1 MRKTRTKSVYR
12 AGVGI
17 RHGACTREEG
27 ADKPACTRLLPF
39 VSAAFDTISAAHAW
53 TTRRL
58 ARAIKIYCCEYGY
71 DSISSRFR
79 CDAGSQRWRVT
90 PVTAV
95 YNCRNVETRRRS
107 HSDELLHSS
116 PALVPDR

>member
-39 VSAAFDTISAAHAW
+39 VSAAFDTISAAHAGRRGGGLVQLRYTVANTD
-53 TTRRL
+53 TTR
-58 ARAIKIYCCEYGY
+58 YPV
-71 DSISSRFR
+71 
-79 CDAGSQRWRVT
+79 GSGAMRV
-90 PVTAV
+90 
-95 YNCRNVETRRRS
+95 RNDGV
-107 HSDELLHSS
+107 
-116 PALVPDR
+116 